1 MDVDKIADLGGDC
14 GRGLGK
20 TLQSVA
26 LVWTLLKQNP
36 YADPNH
42 PGVYVYSSLLFS
54 YFPQK
59 EEKAWP

>member
-1 MDVDKIADLGGDC
+1 MGAKRDADREIGC

-42 PGVYVYSSLLFS
+42 PGVYVYSSLLLS
-54 YFPQK
+54 YFPPE